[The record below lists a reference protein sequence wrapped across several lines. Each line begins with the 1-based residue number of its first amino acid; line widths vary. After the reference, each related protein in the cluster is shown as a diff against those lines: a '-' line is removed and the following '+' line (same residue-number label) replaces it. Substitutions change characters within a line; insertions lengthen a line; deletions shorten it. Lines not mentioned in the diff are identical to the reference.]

1 MDSTTKLPERKDFY
15 STIQE
20 KSISKEEHKFASQM
34 WQTFKIKNLTDYSKL
49 YCEIDTLLLAEIFQK
64 FRKTMLKFGGLD
76 PAHYISLPGFGWDI
90 MLKTTKCVIGLPKNI
105 DQIHFIEKGIRG
117 GLSFINTRYKS
128 VNSETEKGHQS
139 IRYIDANVRKIV
151 KECVYLQANFILRL
165 YVSKLS
171 FLFFSESLRFES
183 DRETAIVRL

>member
-1 MDSTTKLPERKDFY
+1 MDSTTKIPKRKDFY

-34 WQTFKIKNLTDYSKL
+34 WQTFNIKNLTEYSKL

-64 FRKTMLKFGGLD
+64 FRKTMIKFGGLD

-128 VNSETEKGHQS
+128 VSETEKGHHS
-139 IRYIDANVRKIV
+139 IRYIDANVRK
-151 KECVYLQANFILRL
+151 F
-165 YVSKLS
+165 
-171 FLFFSESLRFES
+171 
-183 DRETAIVRL
+183 

>member
-1 MDSTTKLPERKDFY
+1 
-15 STIQE
+15 
-20 KSISKEEHKFASQM
+20 
-34 WQTFKIKNLTDYSKL
+34 
-49 YCEIDTLLLAEIFQK
+49 
-64 FRKTMLKFGGLD
+64 MLKFGGLD

-151 KECVYLQANFILRL
+151 KECVYL
-165 YVSKLS
+165 
-171 FLFFSESLRFES
+171 
-183 DRETAIVRL
+183 

>member
-1 MDSTTKLPERKDFY
+1 MDSTTKIPGRKDFY

-20 KSISKEEHKFASQM
+20 KSISKEEHRFASQM

-139 IRYIDANVRKIV
+139 IRYIDANVRKLRKNV
-151 KECVYLQANFILRL
+151 FTCKHTLILRL
-165 YVSKLS
+165 YDSKLN

-183 DRETAIVRL
+183 DRKTTIVRL

>member
-1 MDSTTKLPERKDFY
+1 
-15 STIQE
+15 
-20 KSISKEEHKFASQM
+20 M
-34 WQTFKIKNLTDYSKL
+34 WDKFKINNLTEYAKL

-90 MLKTTKCVIGLPKNI
+90 MLKTTKCVIGLPKDV

-128 VNSETEKGHQS
+128 VKNSTEKSDPS
-139 IRYIDANVRKIV
+139 IRYIDANVRSIFPFIFKHTHTHTHTNTP
-151 KECVYLQANFILRL
+151 CVSSN
-165 YVSKLS
+165 VGN
-171 FLFFSESLRFES
+171 LFSLRYKYIRKKIYIIFIFFRTCM
-183 DRETAIVRL
+183 D

>member
-1 MDSTTKLPERKDFY
+1 MDLTTKIPKRKDFY

-34 WQTFKIKNLTDYSKL
+34 WQKFNIKNLTEYSKL

-64 FRKTMLKFGGLD
+64 FRKTMIKFGGLD

-128 VNSETEKGHQS
+128 VSETEKGHHS
-139 IRYIDANVRKIV
+139 IRYIDANVRK
-151 KECVYLQANFILRL
+151 F
-165 YVSKLS
+165 
-171 FLFFSESLRFES
+171 
-183 DRETAIVRL
+183 